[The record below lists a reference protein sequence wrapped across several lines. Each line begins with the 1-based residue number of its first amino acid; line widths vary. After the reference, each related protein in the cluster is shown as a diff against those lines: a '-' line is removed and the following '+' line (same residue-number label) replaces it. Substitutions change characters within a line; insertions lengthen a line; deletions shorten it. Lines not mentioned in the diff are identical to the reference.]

1 MATQIQFRRGTTNDH
16 NSFVGASGEVT
27 VDTDLNTIRVHD
39 GATTGGTRIATFAN
53 LTETTHSFSD
63 ASSNTL
69 VVTPGTSDVKFLGG
83 TSLTS
88 AVTGDT
94 ITFNLDNQI
103 TVNEISSTDS
113 TGVTFKDDLL
123 LAGTL
128 RAEDSGTISV
138 DGGMGISGAV
148 AVGGA
153 FTVDTVTTN
162 VLTSSDSTGITVND
176 DLLLAGTL
184 RAEDSATVSVDGGLG
199 VTGAITA
206 TGTIGAD
213 TINVNVLQSS
223 DSTGITLAD
232 DLLLAGSLRAED
244 STTITIDGA
253 VEASGVVTAT
263 GFTIG
268 DAEIVE
274 AELETID
281 GVTAGTVAASKAVV
295 VDSNKDIASFRN
307 VTATGS
313 FIIGSASMDE
323 TDLEKIDGIT
333 NGTIAANK
341 AVVVNA
347 DKDASEFR
355 NLNASGTVTCG
366 TLDVR
371 EILSSDSTNVV
382 VNEGLEVLGLMQVN
396 EISASDSADVVI
408 NDGLDILGTLQV
420 NEITSSD
427 SSEVVINNIRTQ
439 VITANDSTE
448 VLVNDAMRV
457 SGLLT
462 ATATSAQ
469 YADLAERYASDM
481 AYEVGTVL
489 VFGGSQEVTQSTIS
503 DDYRIA
509 GVVSEKP
516 AYLMNK
522 DQEGPAVALKGKIQ
536 CKVVGPVNK
545 GDLLVTSATA
555 GHAMANNG
563 ANPNAVLG
571 RSMVDDLLTH
581 SRLVYIQV

>member
-1 MATQIQFRRGTTNDH
+1 MATQVQFRRGTTNDH

-39 GATTGGTRIATFAN
+39 GATTGGTRIATFSE
-53 LTETTHSFSD
+53 LTATTHSFSD

-69 VVTPGTSDVKFLGG
+69 TVTPGTSDIKFLGG

-113 TGVTFKDDLL
+113 TGI
-123 LAGTL
+123 
-128 RAEDSGTISV
+128 TIK
-138 DGGMGISGAV
+138 
-148 AVGGA
+148 
-153 FTVDTVTTN
+153 
-162 VLTSSDSTGITVND
+162 D

-184 RAEDSATVSVDGGLG
+184 RAEDSATISIDGGLG
-199 VTGAITA
+199 VSGEISGKDLTINTISSSDSTGITLNDDLLIAGTIRAEDSSALNIEGDLNITGAGTT
-206 TGTIGAD
+206 TGSISSD
-213 TINVNVLQSS
+213 IINVNVLQSS

-232 DLLLAGSLRAED
+232 DLLLAGTLRAED
-244 STTITIDGA
+244 STTIAIDGA
-253 VEASGVVTAT
+253 VEASGVVTAS

-295 VDSNKDIASFRN
+295 VDSNKDIGDFRN

-313 FIIGSASMDE
+313 FIIGSADMNE
-323 TDLEKIDGIT
+323 TDLEKLDGIT

-355 NLNASGTVTCG
+355 NLNASGTITCG
-366 TLDVR
+366 VLDVR
-371 EILSSDSTNVV
+371 EIESTDSTNIV
-382 VNEGLEVLGLMQVN
+382 VNEGLEVLG
-396 EISASDSADVVI
+396 S
-408 NDGLDILGTLQV
+408 LQV
-420 NEITSSD
+420 NEITSVD
-427 SSEVVINNIRTQ
+427 SSEVTITNIRTQ
-439 VITANDSTE
+439 VLSAHDSTE
-448 VLVNDAMRV
+448 ILVNDALRV
-457 SGLLT
+457 SGLIT
-462 ATATSAQ
+462 GTATSAQ
-469 YADLAERYASDM
+469 YADLAERYDADM
-481 AYEVGTVL
+481 AYEIGTVL
-489 VFGGSQEVTQSTIS
+489 VFGGTKEVTKSTTAN
-503 DDYRIA
+503 DTKIA
-509 GVVSEKP
+509 GVVSDKP
-516 AYLMNK
+516 AYLMNA

-536 CKVVGPVNK
+536 CMVTGPVNK
-545 GDLLVTSATA
+545 GDLLVTSNTD
-555 GHAMANNG
+555 GHAMANND
-563 ANPNAVLG
+563 ANPNAVIG

-581 SRLVYIQV
+581 SRLVFIQV

>member
-1 MATQIQFRRGTTNDH
+1 MATQVQFRRGTTNDH

-39 GATTGGTRIATFAN
+39 GATTGGTRIATFSE
-53 LTETTHSFSD
+53 LTTTTHSFSD
-63 ASSNTL
+63 ASSNSLT
-69 VVTPGTSDVKFLGG
+69 VTPGTSDIKFLGG

-113 TGVTFKDDLL
+113 TG
-123 LAGTL
+123 
-128 RAEDSGTISV
+128 
-138 DGGMGISGAV
+138 
-148 AVGGA
+148 
-153 FTVDTVTTN
+153 
-162 VLTSSDSTGITVND
+162 ITVKD

-184 RAEDSATVSVDGGLG
+184 RAEDSATISVDGGLDVSGEIAGKDLTINTISSSDSTG
-199 VTGAITA
+199 VTVNDDLLIA
-206 TGTIGAD
+206 GTIRAEVSGTIVGNGVTIGGD
-213 TINVNVLQSS
+213 TINVNVLQSN

-232 DLLLAGSLRAED
+232 DLLLAGTLRAED

-295 VDSNKDIASFRN
+295 VDSNKDIGDFRN

-313 FIIGSASMDE
+313 FIIGSADMNE
-323 TDLEKIDGIT
+323 TDLEKLDGIT

-355 NLNASGTVTCG
+355 NLNASGTITCG
-366 TLDVR
+366 VLDVR
-371 EILSSDSTNVV
+371 EIESSDSTNIV
-382 VNEGLEVLGLMQVN
+382 VNEGLEVLG
-396 EISASDSADVVI
+396 S
-408 NDGLDILGTLQV
+408 LQV
-420 NEITSSD
+420 NEITSVD
-427 SSEVVINNIRTQ
+427 SSEVTITNIRTQ
-439 VITANDSTE
+439 VLSAHDSTE
-448 VLVNDAMRV
+448 ILVNDALRV
-457 SGLLT
+457 SGLIT
-462 ATATSAQ
+462 GTATSAQ
-469 YADLAERYASDM
+469 YADLAERYDADM
-481 AYEVGTVL
+481 AYEIGTVL
-489 VFGGSQEVTQSTIS
+489 VFGGTKEVTKSTTAN
-503 DDYRIA
+503 DTKIA
-509 GVVSEKP
+509 GVVSDKP
-516 AYLMNK
+516 AYLMNA

-536 CKVVGPVNK
+536 CMVTGPVNK
-545 GDLLVTSATA
+545 GDLLVTSNTD
-555 GHAMANNG
+555 GHAMANND
-563 ANPNAVLG
+563 ANPNAVIG

-581 SRLVYIQV
+581 SRLVFIQV

>member
-1 MATQIQFRRGTTNDH
+1 MATQVQFRRGTTNDH

-39 GATTGGTRIATFAN
+39 GATTGGTRIATFSE
-53 LTETTHSFSD
+53 LTATTHSFSD
-63 ASSNTL
+63 ASSNSLT
-69 VVTPGTSDVKFLGG
+69 VTPGTSDIKFLGG

-113 TGVTFKDDLL
+113 TGITVKDDLL

-128 RAEDSGTISV
+128 RAEDSGTISI
-138 DGGMGISGAV
+138 DGGLSV
-148 AVGGA
+148 SGA
-153 FTVDTVTTN
+153 FTIDTITTN
-162 VLTSSDSTGITVND
+162 VLTSSDSTGITIND

-184 RAEDSATVSVDGGLG
+184 RAEDSATLNVDGSLEVSG
-199 VTGAITA
+199 TITA
-206 TGTIGAD
+206 NGTTIGGD

-223 DSTGITLAD
+223 DSTGITIAD
-232 DLLLAGSLRAED
+232 DLLLAGTLRAED
-244 STTITIDGA
+244 STTIAIDGA
-253 VEASGVVTAT
+253 VEASGVVTAS

-295 VDSNKDIASFRN
+295 VDSNKDIGDFRN

-313 FIIGSASMDE
+313 FIIGSADMNE
-323 TDLEKIDGIT
+323 TDLEKLDGIT

-355 NLNASGTVTCG
+355 NLNASGTITCG
-366 TLDVR
+366 VLDVR
-371 EILSSDSTNVV
+371 EIESTDSTNIV
-382 VNEGLEVLGLMQVN
+382 VNEGLEVLG
-396 EISASDSADVVI
+396 S
-408 NDGLDILGTLQV
+408 LQV
-420 NEITSSD
+420 NEITSVD
-427 SSEVVINNIRTQ
+427 SSEVTITNIRTQ
-439 VITANDSTE
+439 VLSAHDSTE
-448 VLVNDAMRV
+448 ILVNDALRV
-457 SGLLT
+457 SGLIT
-462 ATATSAQ
+462 GTATSAQ
-469 YADLAERYASDM
+469 YADLAERYDADM
-481 AYEVGTVL
+481 AYEIGTVL
-489 VFGGSQEVTQSTIS
+489 VFGGTKEVTKSTTAN
-503 DDYRIA
+503 DTKIA
-509 GVVSEKP
+509 GVVSDKP
-516 AYLMNK
+516 AYLMNA

-536 CKVVGPVNK
+536 CMVTGPVNK
-545 GDLLVTSATA
+545 GDLLVTSNTD
-555 GHAMANNG
+555 GHAMANND
-563 ANPNAVLG
+563 ANPNAVIG

-581 SRLVYIQV
+581 SRLVFIQV

>member
-39 GATTGGTRIATFAN
+39 GATTGGTRIATFQN

-113 TGVTFKDDLL
+113 TGVTLKDDLL

-138 DGGMGISGAV
+138 DGGMGITGAV

-232 DLLLAGSLRAED
+232 DLLLAGTLRAED

-355 NLNASGTVTCG
+355 NVNAVKVIAT
-366 TLDVR
+366 TLDVNSI
-371 EILSSDSTNVV
+371 ESSDSTAVRI
-382 VNEGLEVLGLMQVN
+382 NEGLDVVGTLQVSEIEGL
-396 EISASDSADVVI
+396 DSTDVVI
-408 NDGLDILGTLQV
+408 NEGLDVLGTLQV
-420 NEITSSD
+420 NEITAS
-427 SSEVVINNIRTQ
+427 
-439 VITANDSTE
+439 DSTE
-448 VLVNDAMRV
+448 VTIANLRTKVLVEHDTTEILVNDAMRV

-489 VFGGSQEVTQSTIS
+489 VFGGSQEVTQSTIA

-509 GVVSEKP
+509 GVVSENP

-536 CKVVGPVNK
+536 CKVTGPVNK
-545 GDLLVTSATA
+545 GDLIVTSATA
-555 GHAMANNG
+555 GHAMANNA
-563 ANPNAVLG
+563 ANPNSVIG